1 MYVKLITRASEC
13 EEAYELALGSYNEL
27 RKKKFDDILRKKSNP
42 CQVNISQENSSNEM
56 TTISAK
62 GLKKKQG
69 CKGRRRI
76 KSCLEKPKKKK
87 KGSIHQPI
95 TNKSVF
101 IGTSLTIIIFNIYTT
116 SQIF

>member
-1 MYVKLITRASEC
+1 MS
-13 EEAYELALGSYNEL
+13 
-27 RKKKFDDILRKKSNP
+27 KKIDDIFRKKSNP
-42 CQVNISQENSSNEM
+42 CQVDINQENSSDEM

-87 KGSIHQPI
+87 KRKHPSTH

-101 IGTSLTIIIFNIYTT
+101 TGTSLTIIIFNIYTA